1 MSAVRFE
8 QGQPVRRDQPVIL
21 VAVRYEPADS
31 VAAVRRDVRW
41 LAEAGWRGIWLSEA
55 AGSLAEAASETARR
69 AGLAVVLEP
78 GVGEPASHQLA
89 ATAGDVAVA
98 DPLAAFERCFAGQR
112 VIVGEALAVYG
123 LHRYLALADEPGRWS
138 PQPAPAGWVGRGHGA
153 ESGWFSAAGDGLELV
168 LPAGFHGAVHLVDPI
183 FGDILGLLTPPPG
196 DSLELRVLG
205 EPLAIYCGPNRY
217 VFNDYRTRPE

>member
-98 DPLAAFERCFAGQR
+98 DPLAAFERC
-112 VIVGEALAVYG
+112 
-123 LHRYLALADEPGRWS
+123 S
-138 PQPAPAGWVGRGHGA
+138 RG
-153 ESGWFSAAGDGLELV
+153 SA
-168 LPAGFHGAVHLVDPI
+168 
-183 FGDILGLLTPPPG
+183 
-196 DSLELRVLG
+196 
-205 EPLAIYCGPNRY
+205 
-217 VFNDYRTRPE
+217 